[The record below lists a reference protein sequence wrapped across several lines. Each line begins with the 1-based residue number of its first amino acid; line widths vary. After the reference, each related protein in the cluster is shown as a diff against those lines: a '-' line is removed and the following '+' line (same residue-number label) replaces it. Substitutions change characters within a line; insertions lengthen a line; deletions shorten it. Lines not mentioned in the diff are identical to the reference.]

1 MKLCIINGNVILKD
15 RVVKSNI
22 YIENGS
28 IIEIS
33 NRQPKDEKIID
44 AKHRYVSPGFIDIH
58 MHGRGGSDSMYPTFA
73 DLNTIS
79 KTSMMTGVTSILP
92 TTMTMG
98 IDDTQ
103 KAVMNIV
110 KNSSL
115 VEGSKILGI
124 HMEGPFFNVAYK
136 GAQPA
141 EFMIPP
147 TIENLEKLSGGQL
160 QFVKKLSLAPE
171 LKGSL
176 ELIAYLVSKG
186 VVASAAHTNANYE
199 EMYAAIDAGIT
210 SATHTFNAM
219 TPMTHREPGVVGA
232 TMEDDRVYAELILD
246 GVHVS
251 YPAAKVLIKAK
262 GVDKVA
268 LITDSMEAASL
279 KDGQYNLG
287 NQAVF
292 VKDNAARL
300 ENGSLAGSV
309 LSMNTAVYNA
319 CTFLELPIYE
329 AVRMATLTPANS
341 LNLHD
346 VGEIAI
352 NKKADIA
359 LFDENIDISCVII
372 EGKVMFGG

>member
-28 IIEIS
+28 IVEIS
-33 NRQPKDEKIID
+33 NRQPKGEKTID

-110 KNSSL
+110 KNSSQ

-147 TIENLEKLSGGQL
+147 TIDNLEKLSGGQL

-186 VVASAAHTNANYE
+186 VVVSAAHTNANYE
-199 EMYAAIDAGIT
+199 EMRASIDAGIT

-219 TPMTHREPGVVGA
+219 SPMTHREAGVVGA

-246 GVHVS
+246 GIHVS
-251 YPAAKVLIKAK
+251 YPAANVLIKAK

-292 VKDNAARL
+292 VKDKAARL

-319 CTFLELPIYE
+319 CTFLKLPIYE

-341 LNLHD
+341 LNLYD
-346 VGEIAI
+346 VGEIAV
-352 NKKADIA
+352 NKKADIV
-359 LFDENIDISCVII
+359 LFDKNIDVSCVII
-372 EGKVMFGG
+372 EGEVMFGG